1 MKTRRIEGK
10 EKKNVLRVTKQMVKS
25 RQDVVGGSCVKDS
38 SGKIEINIGG
48 SEKVF

>member
-1 MKTRRIEGK
+1 
-10 EKKNVLRVTKQMVKS
+10 MVKS